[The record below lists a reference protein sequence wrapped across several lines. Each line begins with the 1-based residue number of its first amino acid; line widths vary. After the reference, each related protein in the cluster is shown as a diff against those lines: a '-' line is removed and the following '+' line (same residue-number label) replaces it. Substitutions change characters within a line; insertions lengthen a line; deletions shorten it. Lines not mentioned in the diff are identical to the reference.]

1 MVDSL
6 WREANTRRPT
16 LPPSAL
22 TFDVKTAAAKNK
34 FNSKQDIQNFEIL
47 PLATSGMPRWP
58 GRVPM
63 TETIHT
69 LQKKTNKLT

>member
-1 MVDSL
+1 MDLFDGSL

-22 TFDVKTAAAKNK
+22 TFDVKTAAA
-34 FNSKQDIQNFEIL
+34 
-47 PLATSGMPRWP
+47 LATSGAPRGA

-63 TETIHT
+63 TETVHDVTCIRLNFNTRHFSCT
-69 LQKKTNKLT
+69 AM

>member
-22 TFDVKTAAAKNK
+22 TFDVKTAAAKTPK
-34 FNSKQDIQNFEIL
+34 HHF
-47 PLATSGMPRWP
+47 
-58 GRVPM
+58 
-63 TETIHT
+63 
-69 LQKKTNKLT
+69 